1 MAMTQFRDA
10 FTYNQE
16 TGHLFWSL
24 SNVHNKQ
31 KGLRAGCLNN
41 RGYRVVTF
49 KKKSYLEHRII
60 AEMFLPKIEGKDQ
73 INHKN
78 GIKDDNRLDNL
89 EWCTGSENCQ
99 HSVETGLMKI
109 KSLDDNPNSKLTK
122 EQALFCLQNYKP
134 RDKVFGTKSLGRRFG
149 VSGSTISLVINRK
162 NWKEISYDA

>member
-1 MAMTQFRDA
+1 MTQFRDA

-60 AEMFLPKIEGKDQ
+60 AEMFLTKIEGKDQ

-89 EWCTGSENCQ
+89 EWCTGSENCL
-99 HSVETGLMKI
+99 HAINTGLKEV
-109 KSLDDNPNSKLTK
+109 KSLEENPNAKLSK
-122 EQALFCLQNYKP
+122 EDALFCLQNYKP
-134 RDKVFGTKSLGRRFG
+134 RSRQFGTRALGRRFG
-149 VSGSTISLVINRK
+149 VSKSTISLLVK
-162 NWKEISYDA
+162 GENWKELLYDA

>member
-1 MAMTQFRDA
+1 MTQFRDA

-41 RGYRVVTF
+41 KGYRVVTF

-89 EWCTGSENCQ
+89 EWCTGSENCL
-99 HSVETGLMKI
+99 HAINTSLKEV
-109 KSLDDNPNSKLTK
+109 KSLEENPNAKLSK
-122 EQALFCLQNYKP
+122 EDALFCLQNYKP
-134 RDKVFGTKSLGRRFG
+134 RSPQFGARALGRRFG
-149 VSGSTISLVINRK
+149 VSKSTISLLVK
-162 NWKEISYDA
+162 GENWKELSYDA

>member
-24 SNVHNKQ
+24 SNIYNKQ

-60 AEMFLPKIEGKDQ
+60 AELFLPKIEGKGYV
-73 INHKN
+73 NHKN
-78 GIKDDNRLDNL
+78 GIKDDNRVENL
-89 EWCTGSENCQ
+89 EWCTQQENCT
-99 HSVETGLMKI
+99 HAFETGLSTPR
-109 KSLDDNPNSKLTK
+109 SLEDNPNSKLTK
-122 EQALFCLQNYKP
+122 EQVLFCLENYKP
-134 RDKVFGTKSLGRRFG
+134 RDREFGARALARKFG
-149 VSGSTISLVINRK
+149 VSKSTISLITKGV
-162 NWKEISYDA
+162 NWKEVYYDA